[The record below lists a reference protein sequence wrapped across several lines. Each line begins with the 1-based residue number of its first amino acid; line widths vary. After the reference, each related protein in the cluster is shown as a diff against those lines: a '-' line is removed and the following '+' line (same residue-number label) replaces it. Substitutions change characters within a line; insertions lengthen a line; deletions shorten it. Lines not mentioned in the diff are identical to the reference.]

1 MIIIILAVSEI
12 IFKKRYI
19 MKYLILTVTAFSLLL
34 ASCGGSDKSTVQS
47 TSDTAQ
53 LAKATDKPTAATTMN
68 NPAIESEKIINQ
80 IVLTGND
87 RMQYSDTLF
96 KVKAG
101 EKVTLKMT
109 NIGKMPKN
117 SMGHNFVLLKAGT
130 DITNFAGEAM
140 KARDNDYIPISLKDA
155 VIAHTKLIGPGES
168 DEITFIIKDEGYY
181 DFICS
186 FPGHYGSM
194 RGKIIVE

>member
-1 MIIIILAVSEI
+1 
-12 IFKKRYI
+12 
-19 MKYLILTVTAFSLLL
+19 MKYLILTVTVLSLLL